1 VIGAVHLALDCVPSR
16 LIGIG
21 EILGINAI
29 VLRGIGI
36 DTVVQ
41 QVQNL
46 QLVVGLHYISPDSV
60 RLKNSNELKHV
71 ILYGVRETV

>member
-1 VIGAVHLALDCVPSR
+1 
-16 LIGIG
+16 
-21 EILGINAI
+21 
-29 VLRGIGI
+29 LRGIRI
-36 DTVVQ
+36 DPVVQ

-60 RLKNSNELKHV
+60 RLKNKNELKHV